1 MQKPQLEI
9 VCLICGKRVTPQED
23 TCVDENGK
31 VVHTDCHAQQIL
43 SPLRRRLVIKRLS
56 SATH

>member
-9 VCLICGKRVTPQED
+9 VCLICGKGMTPQED

-43 SPLRRRLVIKRLS
+43 RDNS
-56 SATH
+56 SLYRTDA